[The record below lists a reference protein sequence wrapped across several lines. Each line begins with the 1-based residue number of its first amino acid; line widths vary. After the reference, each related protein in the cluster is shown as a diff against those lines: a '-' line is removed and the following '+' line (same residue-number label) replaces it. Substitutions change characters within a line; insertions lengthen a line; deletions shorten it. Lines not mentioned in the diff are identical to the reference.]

1 MATDESPSLGS
12 NTGFHSSSNP
22 STFTGGVLAF
32 VEQILIN
39 TGYHSSFASSTF
51 TGGSPND
58 AATAGGSYATPHV
71 AAAMLIVG
79 LALSIF
85 CLSRG
90 LRSARETPGCQQ
102 GSGQTPREG
111 DANTAGDGDE
121 LPGLSARSV
130 SVAASAAARLG
141 RFGVAV
147 QGSGTVM
154 GTSLGEPET
163 SSGPTLARAVP
174 QRQWR
179 PATSAR
185 RWCARARRRRRR
197 RRRCNDRL

>member
-79 LALSIF
+79 LVLSIF
-85 CLSRG
+85 CFSRG
-90 LRSARETPGCQQ
+90 LRSARETPGMPA
-102 GSGQTPREG
+102 GQWADAPRG
-111 DANTAGDGDE
+111 
-121 LPGLSARSV
+121 
-130 SVAASAAARLG
+130 G
-141 RFGVAV
+141 RQHCGRRR
-147 QGSGTVM
+147 
-154 GTSLGEPET
+154 
-163 SSGPTLARAVP
+163 RA
-174 QRQWR
+174 
-179 PATSAR
+179 
-185 RWCARARRRRRR
+185 ARRRRAF
-197 RRRCNDRL
+197 DVIFV